1 MTEELVKKFEKWL
14 RKYILCNNC
23 KKKCTCIQL
32 NAYCEEQVKQAYIA
46 GATENGVQW
55 HDLRKDPNDLPKENE
70 LYLVFGYTNKREKF
84 YELDVFDPKEG
95 EFLGCGEYVYAWC
108 EIPTFKE

>member
-1 MTEELVKKFEKWL
+1 MTEELKTEIDMYVGDTCVYYRSTHEDMLPNQFEKYL
-14 RKYILCNNC
+14 RKA
-23 KKKCTCIQL
+23 CIHF
-32 NAYCEEQVKQAYIA
+32 
-46 GATENGVQW
+46 ATENGIQW

-108 EIPTFKE
+108 EIPHFKE